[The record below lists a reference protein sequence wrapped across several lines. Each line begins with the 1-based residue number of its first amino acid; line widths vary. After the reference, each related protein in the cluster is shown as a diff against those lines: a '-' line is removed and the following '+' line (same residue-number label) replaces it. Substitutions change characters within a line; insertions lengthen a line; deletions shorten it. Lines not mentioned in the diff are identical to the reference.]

1 MSERNFKVNEV
12 IDIIYQAPN
21 KESGLSGV
29 VAEIILPDGSQDS
42 GFPDVALV
50 EILSKGIY
58 KGQFT
63 PDQGGDWEAVCHK
76 SDGDGQV
83 VKRYSVGSHNVHS
96 VGAAIADVDADVAI
110 LDDKVDA
117 LPDSADVNAEVDQA
131 LVDYDAPTKAELD
144 AAHATT
150 DGKIDDLDT
159 KVSSLDTPPM
169 VS

>member
-1 MSERNFKVNEV
+1 MYKEGEA

-21 KESGLSGV
+21 KETGLSGV

-42 GFPDVALV
+42 GFPDVVLT
-50 EILSKGIY
+50 EILSKGVY

-63 PDQGGDWEAVCHK
+63 PDQEGDWEAICHK

-83 VKRYSVGSHNVHS
+83 VKRYSVGAHNVHS
-96 VGAAIADVDADVAI
+96 VGEGVSGITTAVA
-110 LDDKVDA
+110 A
-117 LPDSADVNAEVDQA
+117 LPDAAGVNAEVDSA
-131 LVDYDAPTKAELD
+131 LAEYGVSKKADED
-144 AAHATT
+144 AAHVVT
-150 DGKIDDLDT
+150 DGKIDALDI